1 MHNVLCKRPRLK
13 TLALIFMGLIAFVAT
28 LGFSN
33 VHTTHAASVWI
44 NSGAADLA
52 TSSKWKTASGTSIT
66 EDGWWRKRDGS
77 ANGTVLFC
85 VQLGAPLN
93 NNLNTGF
100 AATTV
105 TDAQHKHIS
114 EIAYYGYYAQSHT
127 YTNEM
132 FTQWAIWQYLG
143 DTYVSS
149 PLTSQYNAWKANVN
163 AKVAA
168 YDKAPSFNNTTVNI
182 DAGTTKALNDTNGTL
197 GTYAS
202 TATATPAGLKAS
214 ISGNTLNITAAN
226 NAVVSGGAI
235 KFADNIAATYEGA
248 ALLYSRP
255 GFQSVILPKIDP
267 TFKKFTV
274 NVNVIHYGTVKL
286 TKQDAETGTAQN
298 GATFAGATF
307 KLTDTKTG
315 ATETLTTDASGT
327 AVSGKHAI
335 GDGYSIVETK
345 VPAGYKLNTT
355 PVTGT
360 FTHASGDTT
369 YSAASVQTAVTI
381 KDNYIYHARIKVNKQ
396 DSLTGTKPENGNTFA
411 GAVFKLT
418 DTTTGISETLTT
430 DSNGIAV
437 SSANFAVGD
446 AYTLVETTAPKG
458 YQLNSAVVSGTF
470 TRTKED
476 GYANTNALTVKD
488 EVIPDQISIH
498 KTDET
503 GKDLAGIK
511 FKISDT
517 RADLMAGKFLKLAAD
532 GKTVVF
538 PNQAGY
544 SDSLQDY
551 VATTN
556 AKGIATWSNIV
567 KPASKTDR
575 TYYFDEIS
583 TDKDHQLLTKGS
595 AISAGDT
602 GVNNTYAVVNQ
613 SKIKLPNTGSQDAG
627 KLAVVLIIAMLG
639 ASTVGVSLVINKKKG
654 NN

>member
-1 MHNVLCKRPRLK
+1 MHNILCKRPRLK
-13 TLALIFMGLIAFVAT
+13 TLALFLMGLIAFIAT

-52 TSSKWKTASGTSIT
+52 TSSKWKSASGASIT

-77 ANGTVLFC
+77 ASGTVLFC

-100 AATTV
+100 TATSV

-114 EIAYYGYYAQSHT
+114 EIAYYGYYSQSHT

-149 PLTSQYNAWKANVN
+149 PLTAQYNTWKANVN

-168 YDKAPSFNNTTVNI
+168 YDKAPSFNTTTVNI
-182 DAGTTKALNDTNGTL
+182 DAGTTKALTDSNGSL

-202 TATATPAGLKAS
+202 TATSVPAGIKAA
-214 ISGNTLNITAAN
+214 ISGNKLNITAAN
-226 NAVVSGGAI
+226 NAVVSGGEI

-248 ALLYSRP
+248 ALLYTRP

-274 NVNVIHYGTVKL
+274 KVNVNHYGTVKL

-315 ATETLTTDASGT
+315 ATETLTTDAAGN

-335 GDGYSIVETK
+335 GNGYSIVETK
-345 VPAGYKLNTT
+345 APTGYKLNTT

-360 FTHASGDTT
+360 FKHASGDTS
-369 YSAASVQTAVTI
+369 YSAASVQATATI

-418 DTTTGISETLTT
+418 DTTTGVTETLTT
-430 DSNGIAV
+430 DANGIAV
-437 SSANFAVGD
+437 SSAKFAVGD
-446 AYTLVETTAPKG
+446 TYTLVETTAPKG
-458 YQLNSAVVSGTF
+458 YQLNTSVITGTF
-470 TRTKED
+470 TRTKAD
-476 GYANTNALTVKD
+476 GYANTNAVTVKD
-488 EVIPDQISIH
+488 KVIPDQISIQ
-498 KTDET
+498 KKEKK
-503 GKDLAGIK
+503 GKDLVGIK
-511 FKISDT
+511 FKIADT
-517 RADLMAGKFLKLAAD
+517 KADLIADKFLKLAAD

-538 PNQAGY
+538 PGQAGY
-544 SDSLQDY
+544 SDSLKDY
-551 VATTN
+551 VATTD
-556 AKGIATWSNIV
+556 AKGIATWTNIV

-583 TDKDHQLLTKGS
+583 TDPDHQLLTKGS
-595 AISAGDT
+595 AIPAGDT
-602 GVNNTYAVVNQ
+602 GANNTYAIVNQ
-613 SKIKLPNTGSQDAG
+613 SKIKLPNTGSKDAA
-627 KLAVVLIIAMLG
+627 KLAVVVIVAMLG
-639 ASTVGVSLVINKKKG
+639 SSAIGVPLVINKKKG